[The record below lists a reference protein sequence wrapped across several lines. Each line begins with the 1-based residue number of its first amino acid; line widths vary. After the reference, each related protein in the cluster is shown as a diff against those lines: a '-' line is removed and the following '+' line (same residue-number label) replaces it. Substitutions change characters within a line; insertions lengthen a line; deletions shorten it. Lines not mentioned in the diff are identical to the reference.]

1 MRIIAKILFVC
12 IMIFQFSLSS
22 FASDIK
28 GWYCKRTTDHSQPHL
43 DGYLSE
49 SEKYSDLIWIDK
61 CNSSFDSNEK
71 MIYLT
76 VDGKINIELYYDDIV
91 RITRSDMRTRLVRV
105 KNSSF
110 YTNLRA
116 KLCTPDYL

>member
-1 MRIIAKILFVC
+1 LISRPILFTDTSVLEVKN
-12 IMIFQFSLSS
+12 LS
-22 FASDIK
+22 
-28 GWYCKRTTDHSQPHL
+28 RR
-43 DGYLSE
+43 
-49 SEKYSDLIWIDK
+49 
-61 CNSSFDSNEK
+61 EK

-76 VDGKINIELYYDDIV
+76 IDGKINIELYYDDVV
-91 RITRSDMRTRLVRV
+91 RITRSDMKTRLVRV